1 MGLERM
7 TGSIKR
13 PVRIA
18 ISGAAGQISYSLL
31 FRLIGGDLL
40 GPQQPVA
47 LQLLET
53 PAVLPQLEGVAMEL
67 QDCASPLLA
76 SLSCH
81 DDPEQAFRDADV
93 VFLVGARPRTAGMER
108 GDLLASNAEIFSAQG
123 RALNRV
129 ASRDVR
135 VLVVGNPVNTN
146 TLIALRNAPDLTP
159 QNFSGMTRLDH
170 NRTISLM
177 ANQLGCRT
185 DEIRRVMIWGN
196 HSTSQFP
203 DLHHARAQGQPALEL
218 LSAEW
223 YENTLIPTVRQRGAE
238 IIRVRGKSSAASGAN
253 AALAQMR
260 DWIHGTPENE
270 WTSMAVLSGGQYGVS
285 PGLVYSFPVR
295 VSEGRWQIVEGLDLQ
310 PHAEA
315 GIRASETELT
325 LERDLIRH
333 LLPS

>member
-1 MGLERM
+1 M
-7 TGSIKR
+7 TKGSRR

-31 FRLIGGDLL
+31 FRLIAGDLL
-40 GPQQPVA
+40 GQEQPVA

-53 PAVLPQLEGVAMEL
+53 TAALPQLEGVAMEL
-67 QDCASPLLA
+67 QDCASPLLD

-81 DDPEQAFRDADV
+81 DDPEHAFRDADI

-129 ASRDVR
+129 ASREVR

-146 TLIALRNAPDLTP
+146 TLIALCNAPELSP

-170 NRTISLM
+170 NRAISLI
-177 ANQLGCRT
+177 ARQLGCRT
-185 DEIRRVMIWGN
+185 NEISGLTIWGN
-196 HSTSQFP
+196 HSTTQFP
-203 DLHHARAQGQPALEL
+203 DLHHARAQGQHALEQL
-218 LSAEW
+218 PAEW
-223 YENTLIPTVRQRGAE
+223 CGETLIPMVRQRGAE

-260 DWIHGTPENE
+260 DWIHGTPAGD
-270 WTSMAVLSGGQYGVS
+270 WTSMAVMSAGQYGVS

-295 VSEGRWQIVEGLDLQ
+295 VSEGRWHIVEGLELH
-310 PHAEA
+310 PHAA
-315 GIRASETELT
+315 DGIRASEAEL
-325 LERDLIRH
+325 LAERELIRH
-333 LLPS
+333 LLPDRAA

>member
-1 MGLERM
+1 M
-7 TGSIKR
+7 TKSKGR

-40 GPQQPVA
+40 GPDQPVA

-53 PAVLPQLEGVAMEL
+53 SAALPQLEGVAMEL
-67 QDCASPLLA
+67 QDCASPLLS

-81 DDPEQAFRDADV
+81 DDPEQAFLDADV
-93 VFLVGARPRTAGMER
+93 VFLVGARPRSAGMER

-146 TLIALRNAPDLTP
+146 TLIALRNAPDLSP

-170 NRTISLM
+170 NRAMSLI
-177 ANQLGCRT
+177 AQQLGCRT
-185 DEIRRVMIWGN
+185 DEISGVMIWGN
-196 HSTSQFP
+196 HSTTQFP
-203 DLHHARAQGQPALEL
+203 DLHHAHAQGLPALDQL
-218 LSAEW
+218 PLRW
-223 YENTLIPTVRQRGAE
+223 YEETLIPTVRQRGAE

-260 DWIHGTPENE
+260 DWIHGIPENG
-270 WTSMAVLSGGQYGVS
+270 WTSMAVLSAGQYGIS

-295 VSEGRWQIVEGLDLQ
+295 VNEGRWQIVEGLNLHPD
-310 PHAEA
+310 AEA
-315 GIRASETELT
+315 GIRASESEL
-325 LERDLIRH
+325 LGERDLIRH
-333 LLPS
+333 LLPG

>member
-1 MGLERM
+1 MA
-7 TGSIKR
+7 SSKAR

-31 FRLIGGDLL
+31 FRLIAGDLL
-40 GPQQPVA
+40 GPDQPVS

-53 PAVLPQLEGVAMEL
+53 EAVLPQLEGVAMEL

-76 SLSCH
+76 SLTCH
-81 DDPEQAFRDADV
+81 ADPERAFQEADV

-146 TLIALRNAPDLTP
+146 TLIAIRNAPELSP
-159 QNFSGMTRLDH
+159 WNFSGMTRLDH

-177 ANQLGCRT
+177 AHQLGCRT
-185 DEIRRVMIWGN
+185 DDISGVMIWGN
-196 HSTSQFP
+196 HSTTQFP
-203 DLHHARAQGQPALEL
+203 DLHHAEAQGRPALDR
-218 LSAEW
+218 LSAQW
-223 YENTLIPTVRQRGAE
+223 YEETLIPTVRQRGAE

-260 DWIHGTPENE
+260 DWIHGTPANS
-270 WTSMAVLSGGQYGVS
+270 WTSMAVMSDGQYGIA

-295 VSEGRWQIVEGLDLQ
+295 VNEGRWQIVEGLHLH

-315 GIRASETELT
+315 GIRASEAEL
-325 LERDLIRH
+325 LAERDLIRH
-333 LLPS
+333 LLPD

>member
-1 MGLERM
+1 M
-7 TGSIKR
+7 TQFKGQ

-18 ISGAAGQISYSLL
+18 VSGAAGQISYSLL
-31 FRLIGGDLL
+31 FRLIAGDLL
-40 GPQQPVA
+40 GPDQPVA

-67 QDCASPLLA
+67 EDCASPLLA

-81 DDPEQAFRDADV
+81 DDPEQAFQSADV

-108 GDLLASNAEIFSAQG
+108 GHLLASNAEIFSAQG

-129 ASRDVR
+129 ASRNVR

-146 TLIALRNAPDLTP
+146 ALIALRNAPELSP

-170 NRTISLM
+170 NRTMSLV
-177 ANQLGCRT
+177 AHQLGCRT
-185 DEIRRVMIWGN
+185 DEVSGVMIWGN
-196 HSTSQFP
+196 HSTTQFP
-203 DLHHARAQGQPALEL
+203 DLHHALAQGLPVLEQ
-218 LSAEW
+218 LSAGW
-223 YENTLIPTVRQRGAE
+223 YEDTLIPTVRQRGAE

-260 DWIHGTPENE
+260 DWIQGTPEDG
-270 WTSMAVLSGGQYGVS
+270 WTSMAVLSEGQYGVA

-295 VSEGRWQIVEGLDLQ
+295 VSEGRWQVVDGLKLH

-315 GIRASETELT
+315 GIRASEAELVV
-325 LERDLIRH
+325 ERDLIRH
-333 LLPS
+333 LLPA

>member
-1 MGLERM
+1 M
-7 TGSIKR
+7 TKSKSR
-13 PVRIA
+13 PIRIA
-18 ISGAAGQISYSLL
+18 VSGAAGQISYSLL
-31 FRLIGGDLL
+31 FRLIAGDLL
-40 GPQQPVA
+40 GPDQAVA

-53 PAVLPQLEGVAMEL
+53 KAALPQLEGVAMEL

-81 DDPEQAFRDADV
+81 DDPGQAFHEADV

-146 TLIALRNAPDLTP
+146 TLIGLRNAPDLSA

-170 NRTISLM
+170 NRTMSLM
-177 ANQLGCRT
+177 AHQLGCRT
-185 DEIRRVMIWGN
+185 DEISGVMIWGN
-196 HSTSQFP
+196 HSTTQFP
-203 DLHHARAQGQPALEL
+203 DLHHARARGRPALDQ
-218 LSAEW
+218 LSAGW
-223 YENTLIPTVRQRGAE
+223 YEETLIPTVRQRGAE

-260 DWIHGTPENE
+260 DWLEGTPDNA
-270 WTSMAVLSGGQYGVS
+270 WTSMAVLSDGQYGIS

-295 VSEGRWQIVEGLDLQ
+295 VSDGRWQIVEGLQLH

-315 GIRASETELT
+315 GIRASEAEL
-325 LERDLIRH
+325 LAERDLIRH
-333 LLPS
+333 LLPD

>member
-1 MGLERM
+1 M
-7 TGSIKR
+7 TIFNRR

-31 FRLIGGDLL
+31 FRLIAGDLL
-40 GPQQPVA
+40 GPNQPVA

-53 PAVLPQLEGVAMEL
+53 AAALPQLEGVAMEL

-76 SLSCH
+76 SLSCS

-129 ASRDVR
+129 ASRNVR

-146 TLIALRNAPDLTP
+146 TLIALRNAPDLSP

-170 NRTISLM
+170 NRAVSLM
-177 ANQLGCRT
+177 ALQLGCRT
-185 DEIRRVMIWGN
+185 DEISGLMIWGN
-196 HSTSQFP
+196 HSTTQFP
-203 DLHHARAQGQPALEL
+203 DLHHAHAHGRPALDQL
-218 LSAEW
+218 PSQW
-223 YENTLIPTVRQRGAE
+223 YETSLIPTVRQRGAE

-260 DWIHGTPENE
+260 DWIHGTPQGG
-270 WTSMAVLSGGQYGVS
+270 WTSMAVMSEGQYGVS
-285 PGLVYSFPVR
+285 SGLVYSFPVR
-295 VSEGRWQIVEGLDLQ
+295 VTAGRWQIVEGLDLHPQ
-310 PHAEA
+310 AEA
-315 GIRASETELT
+315 GIRASEAEL
-325 LERDLIRH
+325 LAERELIQH
-333 LLPS
+333 LLPN